1 MATTGSA
8 RSTPRRP
15 ANGPADSPSCASSAW
30 ISTTGRNVSI
40 GRMASSQA
48 GSVARA
54 KLSPGAPASGGAT
67 PASFL
72 RPRSQLGMSMP
83 PICRS
88 EADSGV
94 TARPSSATAA
104 GIGGGPSS
112 DDGPA
117 PSSHFGIAPSR
128 RSFEIPMKGGAC
140 ETAGFSPEGGGI
152 RPDGG
157 GAVVALGRGA
167 QPVGHFSRRSLG
179 GAGRR
184 ALFLAEPFRQLPFWR
199 ALLFPARRAQ
209 AGQPFGLPG
218 ARRRLAAGL
227 SLSLHLTPDTR
238 QPVAGFPFLR
248 LRRARG
254 ALRPPGGHPPAATA
268 HTPPRSAARA

>member
-94 TARPSSATAA
+94 TARPSSATSA
-104 GIGGGPSS
+104 GIWGRPSS

-128 RSFEIPMKGGAC
+128 RSFEIPMKGGVC

-157 GAVVALGRGA
+157 GAVAEIGGGAAAGAGGGPGGSRREGGRPPLAGAPQLGFWALANAA

-184 ALFLAEPFRQLPFWR
+184 DLFLAEPFRQLAFWR
-199 ALLFPARRAQ
+199 APLFPTRRAQ
-209 AGQPFGLPG
+209 AV
-218 ARRRLAAGL
+218 
-227 SLSLHLTPDTR
+227 H
-238 QPVAGFPFLR
+238 
-248 LRRARG
+248 
-254 ALRPPGGHPPAATA
+254 
-268 HTPPRSAARA
+268 